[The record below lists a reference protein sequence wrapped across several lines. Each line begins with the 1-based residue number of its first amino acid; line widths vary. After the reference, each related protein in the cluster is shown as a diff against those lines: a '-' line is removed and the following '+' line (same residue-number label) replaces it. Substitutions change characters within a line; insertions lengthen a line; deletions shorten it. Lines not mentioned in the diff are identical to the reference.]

1 MSLKRIFK
9 YRIKKKPA
17 QYWLDAPL
25 SIKALLVVILPLCI
39 MLSSLAYLYSQEQ
52 KSGELEQK
60 LFIALKNQRNIQSIS
75 IQLNE
80 ASVAVRNFLLTKD
93 ARFIEKFSQYE
104 TEIEK
109 TTAALSKNLETSSQK
124 QNLILVKKNIN
135 QNIDALKN
143 MTDEK
148 FSHRS
153 EDLADLF
160 YQQILLYQKIRD
172 LLNKMAI
179 EQSELVEKDYLKIN
193 QERQYNLNLT
203 LLAVLACVLGVIVG
217 ALIFSVTIVNRI
229 RFLRDSASHLARG
242 EIIDIGTKS
251 HDELGELTKELSI
264 ASKLLASSVY
274 DSHQAREEAEAA
286 NAAKSM
292 FLSRTS
298 HELRTPLNSIIGFS
312 SILETE
318 LKNQNSLQNLNMIQK
333 ASKHLLK
340 LIDEI
345 LDIARIEKGEFDIK
359 LNAVNINTVVSDA
372 IHYIKP
378 LGQINDIHISWDIEP
393 NIYALADQQKLFQ
406 ALLNLLSNAVKYGPA
421 SSEVRVSA
429 FSKQDNIYIEVQDQG
444 KGIAAH
450 QRDRLFTPFDRI
462 GAEYSKVE
470 GSGLGLA
477 LSKQMMLAMDGD
489 IFVAKNSSTFTLQ
502 IPAYRTEGAP
512 LTHEHQEGLE
522 IKIEAP
528 STTNSKKIQVLCVED
543 NKSNLAL
550 IEAILK
556 RHANVRLMTSTTI
569 KQTKS
574 LLSELTPTLVLL
586 DLNLPDGHG
595 TEILE
600 HLHQHKTLKQTK
612 VWILSADATED
623 TRSKMI
629 NLGAHEF
636 FTKPLDIS
644 LFNLKL
650 KQLMNS

>member
-1 MSLKRIFK
+1 MPLKKYLK

-93 ARFIEKFSQYE
+93 AGFIKKFSQYE
-104 TEIEK
+104 AEIEK
-109 TTAALSKNLETSSQK
+109 TTSALSKDLETSSQK
-124 QNLILVKKNIN
+124 QNLVLVKKNIN

-172 LLNKMAI
+172 QLNQMAI

-274 DSHQAREEAEAA
+274 ESHQAREEAEAA

-318 LKNQNSLQNLNMIQK
+318 LKNENSLQNLNMIQK

-345 LDIARIEKGEFDIK
+345 LDIARIEKGELDIK
-359 LNAVNINTVVSDA
+359 LTPVNINTLISDA

-378 LGQINDIHISWDIEP
+378 LAQINDIHIKCDIAP
-393 NIYALADQQKLFQ
+393 NIYAFADQQKLLQ

-421 SSEVRVSA
+421 SSEVQVNA
-429 FSKQDNIYIEVQDQG
+429 FSKQDNIHIEVKDQG
-444 KGIAAH
+444 KGIAPH

-462 GAEYSKVE
+462 GAEYTKVE

-477 LSKQMMLAMDGD
+477 LSKQMMLAMHGD
-489 IFVAKNSSTFTLQ
+489 IFVAKNLSLFTLQ
-502 IPAYRTEGAP
+502 IPAYHETVSP
-512 LTHEHQEGLE
+512 LNHEKQEVLE
-522 IKIEAP
+522 IKTKAA
-528 STTNSKKIQVLCVED
+528 STAKSKKMNVLCVED

-556 RHANVRLMTSTTI
+556 RHSNVRLLTCTTI
-569 KQTKS
+569 KQTK
-574 LLSELTPTLVLL
+574 LLLNDITPNLILL

-595 TEILE
+595 NEILTYV
-600 HLHQHKTLKQTK
+600 HQQKAMTQTQ
-612 VWILSADATED
+612 VWILSADATDD
-623 TRSKMI
+623 TKSKMI
-629 NLGAHEF
+629 HLGADEF

-644 LFNLKL
+644 LFNFKL